1 MEREQTVSGPPVPV
15 KRGPEDWRELVREF
29 EASGDTLKSW
39 SAGRGFSPKTL
50 SNWRSRFKADSVDG
64 AAPAF
69 VAVADSAPPALEVEL
84 DLGGGAV
91 LRLRRA

>member
-1 MEREQTVSGPPVPV
+1 MDRDQTAGPPALV
-15 KRGPEDWRELVREF
+15 RRSSEDWRELVREF
-29 EASGDTLKSW
+29 EASGETLKAW
-39 SAGRGFSPKTL
+39 CAGRGFSSKTL
-50 SNWRSRFKADSVDG
+50 SNWRRRFRS

-69 VAVADSAPPALEVEL
+69 VAVPAESGPPPALEVEL